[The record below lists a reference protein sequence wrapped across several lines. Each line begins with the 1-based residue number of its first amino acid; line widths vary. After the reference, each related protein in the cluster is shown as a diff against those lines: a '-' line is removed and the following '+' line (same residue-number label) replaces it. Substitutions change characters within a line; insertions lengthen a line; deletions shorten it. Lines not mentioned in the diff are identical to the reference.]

1 MLFTFFRRAQVYVPD
16 DVLGGGERAVLEAR
30 ALGVRAVVE
39 PDNPKLAE
47 LLGSPVYDHAY
58 YAAQLRY
65 ALGLLDL
72 RLAHALGAAAASA
85 EAATAGDWARCGRA
99 AGVEVP
105 RGAPRARPRLRTPA
119 SGG

>member
-1 MLFTFFRRAQVYVPD
+1 MLFTFFRREQVYVPD

-58 YAAQLRY
+58 HAAQLRY
-65 ALGLLDL
+65 ALGLLEQGHQICRPDL
-72 RLAHALGAAAASA
+72 CLATTVKLN
-85 EAATAGDWARCGRA
+85 DVPARGQI
-99 AGVEVP
+99 
-105 RGAPRARPRLRTPA
+105 
-119 SGG
+119 

>member
-1 MLFTFFRRAQVYVPD
+1 MPD

-58 YAAQLRY
+58 CAAQLRC

-85 EAATAGDWARCGRA
+85 EAATAEDWARCGRA

-105 RGAPRARPRLRTPA
+105 RGAPRARPRLRTHA